1 MRQLKELDG
10 DDESFK
16 LANQARKMDQVLKKD
31 MKPQQKNDI
40 QNFEKSFGYRLK
52 KMTDD
57 QEVPINAANVD
68 ELFKTDAQM
77 FES

>member
-1 MRQLKELDG
+1 
-10 DDESFK
+10 
-16 LANQARKMDQVLKKD
+16 MDQVLKKD